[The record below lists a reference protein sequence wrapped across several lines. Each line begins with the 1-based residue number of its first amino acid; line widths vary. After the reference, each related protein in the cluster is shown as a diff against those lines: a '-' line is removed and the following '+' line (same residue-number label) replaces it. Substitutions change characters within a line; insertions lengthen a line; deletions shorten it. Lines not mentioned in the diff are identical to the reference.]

1 VKPRLCV
8 NIIENRKEKSKLNT
22 FMMSFKQYFQQDDME
37 EEKGDIKKTLA
48 KLPESHAALVK
59 GFQWKFHA
67 GNTLNGDDQHV
78 GYVDT
83 HSKEVAVAAPYN
95 YGREFTI
102 LHEIAHR
109 VWERFV
115 APDPRLVHEWK
126 QIVARTK
133 NKQKQGPEEL
143 FCHAYANYY
152 VKNKIVIHDHPEWRQ
167 FIANIEK

>member
-1 VKPRLCV
+1 M
-8 NIIENRKEKSKLNT
+8 I
-22 FMMSFKQYFQQDDME
+22 SFKQYFQQNDME